1 MVKKS
6 EEAVDEALGAFGQRL
21 KQTAADYELAKVVP
35 TTIFSVAKNFYKIPN
50 EVLRC
55 FVFSGEFT
63 LYQIRLYLFLF
74 MEAYDERKPTG
85 MTAPI
90 TKYRAAK
97 VCGVH
102 TSRVGDIFSS
112 LVQINAIEFTGEE
125 KTPVTKGR
133 TRESY
138 KKRYTVNVPIN
149 EKGRFVFVPPSQAYY
164 INSSTEALPI
174 ESLESLETK
183 KNPKGKKKSR
193 SQYVNELL
201 QLEYNKSFIDI
212 LNDTKN
218 RIVLPG
224 AELSGK
230 DVIDAIVE
238 IFHLPDDLTESSIE
252 LNEFQKKFAADNYPV
267 LLSKV
272 VDKIKQKFTR

>member
-1 MVKKS
+1 MMVKKS

-21 KQTAADYELAKVVP
+21 KQTLAGYDHAQVVP
-35 TTIFSVAKNFYKIPN
+35 TKVFSVAKSFYKIPN
-50 EVLRC
+50 DVLQC
-55 FVFSGEFT
+55 LVFSGEFT

-74 MEAYDERKPTG
+74 IEAYDERKPTG

-102 TSRVGDIFSS
+102 TSRVGDILSS
-112 LVQINAIEFTGEE
+112 LVKLNAIEFTGEE

-164 INSSTEALPI
+164 INSSTEALP
-174 ESLESLETK
+174 LESLETK
-183 KNPKGKKKSR
+183 KGSKGKKKSR
-193 SQYVNELL
+193 SQYINELL
-201 QLEYNKSFIDI
+201 LSEYNKTFIDI
-212 LNDTKN
+212 LNDAKN
-218 RIVLPG
+218 SLVLPN
-224 AELSGK
+224 AEMSGK

-238 IFHLPDDLTESSIE
+238 IFHLPDDLSESSIE
-252 LNEFQKKFAADNYPV
+252 LNEFQKKFAAENYPI

-272 VDKIKQKFTR
+272 VDKIKQKFTE

>member
-1 MVKKS
+1 MAKKS

-21 KQTAADYELAKVVP
+21 KQTAADYELGKVVP
-35 TTIFSVAKNFYKIPN
+35 TTLFSVAKSFYKIPN
-50 EVLRC
+50 EVLQC
-55 FVFSGEFT
+55 LVFSGEFT

-102 TSRVGDIFSS
+102 TSRVGDIFSG
-112 LVQINAIEFTGEE
+112 LVQLNAIEFTGEE
-125 KTPVTKGR
+125 KTPVIKGR
-133 TRESY
+133 SRESY
-138 KKRYTVNVPIN
+138 KKRYKVNVPIN
-149 EKGRFVFVPPSQAYY
+149 EKGRFIFVPPSQAYY
-164 INSSTEALPI
+164 IQTSTQALPI
-174 ESLESLETK
+174 ESLEIK
-183 KNPKGKKKSR
+183 KSQRGKKKSR
-193 SQYVNELL
+193 SQCVNELL
-201 QLEYNKSFIDI
+201 EMEYNKSFIDI

-218 RIVLPG
+218 RILLPD

-230 DVIDAIVE
+230 EVIDAIVE
-238 IFHLPDDLTESSIE
+238 IFHLPNDLPETGIE
-252 LNEFQKKFAADNYPV
+252 LNEFQKRFAAENYPA